1 MINSLPNR
9 VGQPIIKL
17 KSLTSLPN
25 LVAVVYYLE
34 LNEIVD
40 NGAKPLNQGNTLS
53 SSESTT
59 LLINSSVFDI
69 NKLKV

>member
-1 MINSLPNR
+1 MRNSLPNR
-9 VGQPIIKL
+9 VGQPIFKL

-59 LLINSSVFDI
+59 FLINSSVFDI

>member
-1 MINSLPNR
+1 MGNSLPNR
-9 VGQPIIKL
+9 VGQPIFKQ

-69 NKLKV
+69 NKLKL